1 MPDRAAML
9 ESSYDNLL
17 VLFSV
22 LIAILAS
29 YTALDLAGRI
39 TAAKGRVAHLWLGGG
54 ALAMGLGIWSMH
66 FVGMLAFQLPIP
78 LGYDFGITVGSL
90 FIAIG
95 ASAFALWLV
104 CQQTLPWPRLA
115 LGAVLMGC
123 AVAGMHYTGMA
134 AMRMRPGIDYDPLL
148 FALSIAIAIGACG
161 AALWIAFRL
170 RHRVRRYRQLRIGA
184 ATVMGLAIAAMHYT
198 GMAAAGF
205 PNSSVCGA
213 AATGLSGASL
223 AVPIMVITISVLGV
237 ALITSVLDLR
247 LAMQTAMLAES
258 LAAAN
263 KELTYLALHDKLTK
277 LPNRALLEDRFDR
290 MLQAADSDTHI
301 AVLFVDL
308 DGFKAVNDSMGHQ
321 AGDVLLAEVAQRLGA
336 GLDAQATASRVGGD
350 EFVLLSVVDEPE
362 DAGAIAERVLAA
374 LRVPIAIAGQAVH
387 VSASIGI
394 AVFPDN
400 GTDQRTLLRHA
411 DAAMYHAKSSGR
423 DMYSFFAQSMHRNAQ
438 AQQSLVHELRG
449 ALQHRQFVLHY
460 QPKVAAPQGLVVGA
474 EALLRWN
481 HPARGLIPPD
491 QFIPLAEKTGMILP
505 IGKWVLDEAC
515 RQLAQWHGQGHRAWT
530 MAVNLSALQFGDPA
544 LIETVR
550 DTLWRHGL
558 EPRVLTL
565 EITESTAMR
574 DVEVSM
580 AILRQ
585 LDIMGVRISIDD
597 FGTGYSNMLHL
608 KRIPASELKIDRAF
622 VRHLSQNSEDAA
634 IVSAIVALGHTLNLQ
649 IIAEGVETTAQQDF
663 LTNLGCDGLQGFL
676 LGRPVPADDFTVQ
689 AARHPFDT
697 SAPAV

>member
-1 MPDRAAML
+1 ML
-9 ESSYDNLL
+9 ESSHDTLL
-17 VLFSV
+17 VIFSV

-39 TAAKGRVAHLWLGGG
+39 TAAQGRVAHVWLGAG
-54 ALAMGLGIWSMH
+54 AVAMGLGIWSMH

-78 LGYDFGITVGSL
+78 LGYDVGITVGSL
-90 FIAIG
+90 VIAIV

-104 CQQTLPWPRLA
+104 CQQTLPWSRLV

-148 FALSIAIAIGACG
+148 FALSVAIAIGACG

-170 RHRVRRYRQLRIGA
+170 RHRVGRYRRLRVGA
-184 ATVMGLAIAAMHYT
+184 ATVMGLAIVAMHYI

-213 AATGLSGASL
+213 AASGLSGASL
-223 AVPIMVITISVLGV
+223 AVPIMVITISVLAV

-263 KELTYLALHDKLTK
+263 EELTYLALHDKLTK
-277 LPNRALLEDRFDR
+277 LPNRALLEDRFER
-290 MLQAADSDTHI
+290 MLQAGEGTHI

-308 DGFKAVNDSMGHQ
+308 DGFKAVNDSLGHQ
-321 AGDVLLAEVAQRLGA
+321 AGDVLLAEVAQRLRA
-336 GLDAQATASRVGGD
+336 GLDPQATASRVGGD
-350 EFVLLSVVDEPE
+350 EFVLLSEVDEPE
-362 DAGAIAERVLAA
+362 DAGAIAERVLTA
-374 LRVPIAIAGQAVH
+374 LRAPIVIGGQVVH

-394 AVFPDN
+394 AVSPDN
-400 GTDQRTLLRHA
+400 GADQRTLLRHA
-411 DAAMYHAKSSGR
+411 DAAMYHAKASGR
-423 DMYSFFAQSMHRNAQ
+423 DMYSFFAQSMQRNAQ

-460 QPKVAAPQGLVVGA
+460 QPKVTAPLGTVVGA

-491 QFIPLAEKTGMILP
+491 HFIPLAEKTGMIVP

-515 RQLAQWHGQGHRAWT
+515 RQLAHWHGQGHRAWT
-530 MAVNLSALQFGDPA
+530 MAVNLSAVQFCDPA

-558 EPRVLTL
+558 EPQVLTL
-565 EITESTAMR
+565 EITESTAMH

-580 AILRQ
+580 AILQQ

-597 FGTGYSNMLHL
+597 FGTGYSSLLHL

-622 VRHLSQNSEDAA
+622 VRHLAQNTDDAA

-649 IIAEGVETTAQQDF
+649 IVAEGVETPAQQAF
-663 LTNLGCDGLQGFL
+663 LTNLGCDGLQGYL
-676 LGRPVPADDFTVQ
+676 LGRPVPADEFAAQ
-689 AARHPFDT
+689 AARHPMRTAETAD
-697 SAPAV
+697 

>member
-1 MPDRAAML
+1 ML
-9 ESSYDNLL
+9 ESSHDTLL
-17 VLFSV
+17 VIFSV

-39 TAAKGRVAHLWLGGG
+39 TAAQGRVAHVWLGAG
-54 ALAMGLGIWSMH
+54 AVAMGLGIWSMH

-78 LGYDFGITVGSL
+78 LGYDVGITVGSL
-90 FIAIG
+90 VIAIV

-104 CQQTLPWPRLA
+104 CQQTLPWSRLV

-148 FALSIAIAIGACG
+148 FALSVAIAIGACG

-170 RHRVRRYRQLRIGA
+170 RHRVGRYRRLRVGA
-184 ATVMGLAIAAMHYT
+184 ATVMGLAIVAMHYI

-213 AATGLSGASL
+213 AASGLSGASL
-223 AVPIMVITISVLGV
+223 AVPIMVITISVLAV

-263 KELTYLALHDKLTK
+263 EELTYLALHDKLTK
-277 LPNRALLEDRFDR
+277 LPNRALLEDRFER
-290 MLQAADSDTHI
+290 MLQAGEGTHI

-308 DGFKAVNDSMGHQ
+308 DGFKAVNDSLGHQ
-321 AGDVLLAEVAQRLGA
+321 AGDVLLAEVAQRLRA
-336 GLDAQATASRVGGD
+336 GLDPQATASRVGGD
-350 EFVLLSVVDEPE
+350 EFVLLSEVDEPE
-362 DAGAIAERVLAA
+362 DAGAIAERVLTA
-374 LRVPIAIAGQAVH
+374 LRAPIVIGGQVVH

-394 AVFPDN
+394 AVSPDN

-411 DAAMYHAKSSGR
+411 DAAMYHAKASGR
-423 DMYSFFAQSMHRNAQ
+423 DMYSFFAQSMQRNAQ

-460 QPKVAAPQGLVVGA
+460 QPKVTAPQGTVVGA

-491 QFIPLAEKTGMILP
+491 HFIPLAEKTGMIVP

-530 MAVNLSALQFGDPA
+530 MAVNLSAVQFCDPA

-558 EPRVLTL
+558 EPQVLTL
-565 EITESTAMR
+565 EITESTAML

-580 AILRQ
+580 AILQQ

-597 FGTGYSNMLHL
+597 FGTGYSSLLHL

-622 VRHLSQNSEDAA
+622 VRHLAQNTDDAA

-649 IIAEGVETTAQQDF
+649 IVAEGVETPAQQAF
-663 LTNLGCDGLQGFL
+663 LTNLGCDGLQGYL
-676 LGRPVPADDFTVQ
+676 LGRPVPADEFAAQ
-689 AARHPFDT
+689 AARHPMRTAETAD
-697 SAPAV
+697 